1 MGREVPAVPHPRVHT
16 AKGARPVAQPKLRG
30 TKALPSKP
38 LFFLGEGNNCELI
51 SAVMEEMG
59 WERSDSRE
67 RFKLK
72 WVQLKSSIV
81 YREFKEGIQ
90 MVNHF
95 PNMELIGNKRNL
107 VESLREYSRI
117 QFRVSPSKPIVLTD
131 FLPET
136 FLLDNSREKELFLST
151 IQSEGGIWIC
161 KPTHRNQGQGIEFI
175 NPSLSQTV
183 YSTGYS
189 RYISYPWSK

>member
-1 MGREVPAVPHPRVHT
+1 MEGPVVRELPAVSPTRVHT
-16 AKGARPVAQPKLRG
+16 AKGAKSVAQPRLRG

-51 SAVMEEMG
+51 LAVMEEMG
-59 WERSDSRE
+59 WERSDNRE

-72 WVQLKSSIV
+72 WVQLKSTIV

-107 VESLREYSRI
+107 VESLREYSIFQLR
-117 QFRVSPSKPIVLTD
+117 FNPTKPIVLTD

-136 FLLDNSREKELFLST
+136 FLLDNPREKETFLHT
-151 IQSEGGIWIC
+151 IQSEGSMWIC
-161 KPTHRNQGQGIEFI
+161 KPTHRNQGQGVIFSI
-175 NPSLSQTV
+175 NIILYKLMYLPYLF
-183 YSTGYS
+183 
-189 RYISYPWSK
+189 

>member
-1 MGREVPAVPHPRVHT
+1 MECPVSRELPAVSPTRPHT
-16 AKGARPVAQPKLRG
+16 AKGRRSVTQPRFRG

-38 LFFLGEGNNCELI
+38 LFYLGEGNNSELI
-51 SAVMEEMG
+51 LAIMEEME
-59 WERSDSRE
+59 WERSDNRE

-95 PNMELIGNKRNL
+95 PNMDLIGNKRSL
-107 VESLREYSRI
+107 VESLREHSRF
-117 QFRVSPSKPIVLTD
+117 QLRFNPTKPIVLTD

-136 FLLDNSREKELFLST
+136 FILDNPREKEIFLNT
-151 IQSEGGIWIC
+151 IQSEGSMWIC
-161 KPTHRNQGQGIEFI
+161 KPTHRNQGQGVIFCI
-175 NPSLSQTV
+175 
-183 YSTGYS
+183 
-189 RYISYPWSK
+189 YIYIFLLDTIVLTLF